1 MSKSNKI
8 TLIGNVGQAPELKVL
23 SSGAELVKF
32 SFATANNFKDK
43 SGEWQKQTSWHN
55 CVVWNATAS
64 KIMQNATKGSY
75 MMIEGELTYNEW
87 EDKHGQKRRDAEVK
101 VNEVYFLNK
110 PTKSEDFNSVP
121 SNVATPDAG
130 GDLPF

>member
-8 TLIGNVGQAPELKVL
+8 TLIGNVGQAPDLKVL

-32 SFATANNFKDK
+32 SFATTNNFKDK

-55 CVVWNATAS
+55 CVAWNATAS
-64 KIMQNATKGSY
+64 KIMQNASKGSY
-75 MMIEGELTYNEW
+75 MMVEGELVYNEW
-87 EDKHGQKRRDAEVK
+87 EDKHGQKRRDAEVE

-110 PTKSEDFNSVP
+110 PKIAEL
-121 SNVATPDAG
+121 ATEGASASAESKEG
-130 GDLPF
+130 LPF